1 MSERRAVGIVGC
13 GAVTQKNYLKALA
26 LYPDVSISRVCD
38 LNSTSAERVALLTGA
53 KVSSLDLIK
62 SECDIIII
70 ATPPASHTNLVE
82 KVMAAGRTVI
92 CEKPFVGKKAD
103 AELLVRL
110 ASERNCKLYVAHFRR
125 CFPSVRLARSLI
137 ETGIMVAVTGVSAYE
152 GGRFSWEAESGYVY
166 KDPCGGVLFDTG
178 SHTID
183 MLLHVACL
191 DSKPMDITVTSVER
205 NCPEPSHELEARFS
219 LSALGAD
226 SIKGHLKFSRLLA
239 TANKIRVDCEHGF
252 VELPVGMVNYVK
264 LGRQGGRSVVVRA
277 KETYGDLMDCFALQ
291 FRQMFYPD
299 ETRTFSADKFINLAS
314 ILETVSQA

>member
-1 MSERRAVGIVGC
+1 MSERRTVGIVGC
-13 GAVTQKNYLKALA
+13 GAVIQKNYLKTLA
-26 LYPDVSISRVCD
+26 LYPDIRVSHVCD
-38 LNSTSAERVALLTGA
+38 LNSSAAEKVALLTGA
-53 KVSSLDLIK
+53 KVSSLGQIR
-62 SECDIIII
+62 SECDVVII
-70 ATPPASHTNLVE
+70 ATPPSSHANLVE
-82 KVMAAGRTVI
+82 EMIAPGRTVI
-92 CEKPFVGKKAD
+92 CEKPFVGKKSE

-110 ASERNCKLYVAHFRR
+110 ASESNCNLFVAHFRR

-137 ETGIMVAVTGVSAYE
+137 ETGVMGAVTGVSAYE

-166 KDPCGGVLFDTG
+166 KDPYGGVLFDTG

-191 DSKPMDITVTSVER
+191 DSSPLEIAVTSVER
-205 NCPEPSHELEARFS
+205 NCPEPSHDLETRFS
-219 LSALGAD
+219 LSGVGTD

-264 LGRQGGRSVVVRA
+264 LGRQGRRSVVVRA
-277 KETYGDLMDCFALQ
+277 KETYDDLMDCFALQ
-291 FRQMFYPD
+291 FRQMLYPD
-299 ETRTFSADKFINLAS
+299 LKRTFTADKFINLAL